1 MSNAIKEA
9 LPSFGNGK
17 SPGNDGFRAE
27 FYAVFFNI
35 VGEEL
40 KASGSGW
47 RPPPPPSSYPKVW
60 IGHLRNV
67 HVFEPLV

>member
-27 FYAVFFNI
+27 FCSVFFNI
-35 VGEEL
+35 VGGDSEL
-40 KASGSGW
+40 KAPGSG
-47 RPPPPPSSYPKVW
+47 
-60 IGHLRNV
+60 
-67 HVFEPLV
+67 